1 MRMKYKIKLDSK
13 SIYFIV
19 TEVFLII
26 LVLVITI
33 LYTKSEKRFVELQ
46 KQYKEKNETHIGKDI
61 PSELSSYKTTSK
73 EAARPTRAIALVE
86 EFLKNYYESDSSST
100 YAKLI
105 NCEKYLSDSSL
116 RKLCPYENDPEEI
129 TEEILQRIRS
139 HDISLID
146 TESNSYINRIE
157 NVEAYYR
164 GDPTKKEQVL
174 AYFTVETY
182 KQDGNHK
189 ATSTYIFE
197 CTIGNVDENLMIT
210 DILLKSPV
218 VFPTYE
224 ALKN

>member
-1 MRMKYKIKLDSK
+1 MKYKLKLDTK
-13 SIYFIV
+13 SIFFII
-19 TEVFLII
+19 TEFCLIT

-33 LYTKSEKRFVELQ
+33 LYTKSEKRFTELQ
-46 KQYKEKNETHIGKDI
+46 KQFKETDETHITKI
-61 PSELSSYKTTSK
+61 PSELSYKTSSK
-73 EAARPTRAIALVE
+73 ETDRTTRAMVLVE
-86 EFLKNYYESDSSST
+86 EFLKRYYESDSSSP
-100 YAKLI
+100 YSKLI

-116 RKLCPYENDPEEI
+116 RKLCPYVNDPGEI
-129 TEEILQRIRS
+129 TEETLQKIRR

-146 TESNSYINRIE
+146 AESSSYINRIDNME
-157 NVEAYYR
+157 LYYR

-197 CTIGNVDENLMIT
+197 CTIGNVDKNLIIS

-224 ALKN
+224 VPKN